1 MSTSQQSE
9 RRDLALIVITAGV
22 GVVATVF
29 AIGAVVFMFS
39 G

>member
-9 RRDLALIVITAGV
+9 RRDLALIVITATI
-22 GVVATVF
+22 GVVATAF
-29 AIGAVVFMFS
+29 AIGAVLFMFS